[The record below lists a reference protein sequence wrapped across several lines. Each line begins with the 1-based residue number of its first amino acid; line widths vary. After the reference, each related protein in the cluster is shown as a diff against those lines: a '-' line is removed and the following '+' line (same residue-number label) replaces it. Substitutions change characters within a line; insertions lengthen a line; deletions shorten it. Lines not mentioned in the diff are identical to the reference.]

1 LELKQYEEELKIAGQ
16 TNMTSILDLIIEEL
30 QHPFKDPREYRT
42 PNKTKITNKE
52 LFYLLTD
59 ESERSFK
66 PGIIVTATIV
76 KIDKNVLCKLDNGLD
91 AFIQK
96 EEICGN
102 NERLEDIL

>member
-1 LELKQYEEELKIAGQ
+1 
-16 TNMTSILDLIIEEL
+16 MTSILDLIIEEL

-42 PNKTKITNKE
+42 PSQIQEKIQKFNKE
-52 LFYLLTD
+52 LFYLLID

-91 AFIQK
+91 AIIHK
-96 EEICGN
+96 EEICN
-102 NERLEDIL
+102 PNEQLDRVVQVGQVITGRID